1 MQGSLFLPYFICFV
15 KILLLCNPVL
25 DPVSVVSIS
34 IILTP
39 VLNYWH
45 FS

>member
-1 MQGSLFLPYFICFV
+1 MQGSLFLPYFICLV
-15 KILLLCNPVL
+15 KILLLCKPVL
-25 DPVSVVSIS
+25 DSVSPGSIS

-39 VLNYWH
+39 VLNYWN